1 MNSKILVGSTVYG
14 LAGVGCKVLSIEG
27 DTLTIETSRGE
38 GKIAISRVVGVEPP
52 SLIDRLLMLDS
63 LGKQDAINEL
73 TTILLDFDVN
83 SIYEASLDLD
93 TFAGIFVRRSLSELS
108 PLEFEAIGNDGS
120 DGKYGVS
127 TYPDS
132 PPPISSQVDGM
143 LTIGNR
149 VTHTDLY
156 HCHGADVGTIKLV
169 DSFGDCRV
177 KWDSGGHVRRYFMDN
192 LKLAEDATQQ
202 S

>member
-1 MNSKILVGSTVYG
+1 MEAIAIGSTIIGKSGKKFIVDR
-14 LAGVGCKVLSIEG
+14 VEG
-27 DTLTIETSRGE
+27 DIIHSGVLRI
-38 GKIAISRVVGVEPP
+38 RVSAVVSVEPP

-63 LGKQDAINEL
+63 LGKQEAINEL
-73 TTILLDFDVN
+73 TAILLDFDVN
-83 SIYEASLDLD
+83 SIYESSLDLD

-127 TYPDS
+127 TYPNS
-132 PPPISSQVDGM
+132 PPPTSLADGGI

-156 HCHGADVGTIKLV
+156 HCHGADVGTIELV
-169 DSFGDCRV
+169 DSFGDCHV

-192 LKLAEDATQQ
+192 LKLAEDDTQQ